1 MQMSKRIRS
10 QLFSLIVSLGISSGI
25 QAQTTVSDKAQV
37 LVHGNGAE
45 ITTTD
50 LEVESQKIPADAR
63 RNLLSSPERLSR
75 VATNLYMRRAL
86 ANEAEKKGLSAD
98 PKVAAALQI
107 ARDRVLSDAAAAEMD
122 ANVRPDDSALE
133 SYALAN
139 YKTQSSRFIR
149 KEEIRAAHLLIA
161 SNGDESRQKAN
172 ELLKQLRSGAD
183 FAELAKAHS
192 IDKSNAGKGGD
203 LGFFNRDKMVK
214 PFSDAAFALKT
225 NGEVSD
231 LVETQFGIHIIKLTD
246 RTPEGVRPFAEV
258 RETLRAEAIAKMQ
271 NDLRMA
277 QEQRLTQSAVFDHAA
292 IEAFAEKNK

>member
-277 QEQRLTQSAVFDHAA
+277 QEQRLTQSAVFDNAA